1 MIWALGYFP
10 RLESLESERGEALVA
25 QHLEEV
31 GTGGTEAFLELPE
44 EQQLQI
50 IAQEQSYIGQIGHAI
65 EPIFAPQHFDW
76 RLSVSTLTGVAAKEM
91 VVSTLGVL
99 YLGDGDEED
108 TGGLSARL
116 QEATYPDGTKVMTIP
131 VVVSFIV
138 FILLYFPC
146 VATFVAIGKETGSYR
161 WALFDALYTT
171 IVAWLLSALDY
182 YLTALLI

>member
-1 MIWALGYFP
+1 
-10 RLESLESERGEALVA
+10 
-25 QHLEEV
+25 
-31 GTGGTEAFLELPE
+31 
-44 EQQLQI
+44 
-50 IAQEQSYIGQIGHAI
+50 
-65 EPIFAPQHFDW
+65 
-76 RLSVSTLTGVAAKEM
+76 M

-171 IVAWLLSALDY
+171 IVVWLLSALAY